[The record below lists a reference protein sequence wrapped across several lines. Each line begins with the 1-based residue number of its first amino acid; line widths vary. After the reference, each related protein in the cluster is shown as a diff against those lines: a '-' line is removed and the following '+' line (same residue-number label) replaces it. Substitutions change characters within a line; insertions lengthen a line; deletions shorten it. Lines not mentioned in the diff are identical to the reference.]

1 MSNKERMK
9 KIILLSMLISS
20 ITSCVTLPETGE
32 KKLLLTSVEQ
42 ENQMG
47 KEGYAEVLKKSKL
60 DKKHPAYAV
69 LQRVGSRI
77 ANTTGQKDFQWEYN
91 LIEDKQL
98 NAWCMPGG
106 KIAVYTGI
114 LPFMKTEGGMAA
126 VLGHEVAHATMRHS
140 GQRMTQ
146 QLGTQLVLG
155 AVGVSLS
162 NSPHQQEI
170 MAAMGAGATVGI
182 LLPYGRGHET
192 EADTIGLKYMAEAGY
207 DPREALAFWER
218 FSKATAAG
226 APPEF
231 LSTHPGGPTRIKN
244 IKKNLKATMVIYK
257 QSPQY
262 GIGVTL

>member
-1 MSNKERMK
+1 MK
-9 KIILLSMLISS
+9 KITFLTLIALSLS
-20 ITSCVTLPETGE
+20 SCVTLPETGQ
-32 KKLLLTSVEQ
+32 KKLLLTSVSQ

-47 KEGYAEVLKKSKL
+47 EEGYKEVLSKSKL
-60 DKKHPAYAV
+60 ANNLPAAKV

-77 ANTTGQKDFQWEYN
+77 ATVTGQNDFKWEYN
-91 LIEDKQL
+91 LIDDKQL

-126 VLGHEVAHATMRHS
+126 VLGHEVAHATLRHS

-146 QLGTQLVLG
+146 ELGTQMVLG
-155 AVGVSLS
+155 LAGASLS
-162 NSPHQQEI
+162 NSPYQNQI
-170 MAAMGAGATVGI
+170 MAAMGAGATVGV

-218 FSKATAAG
+218 FSAVTSQG

-244 IKKNLKATMVIYK
+244 LKKNMKAMLKIYEQAPNK
-257 QSPQY
+257 H
-262 GIGVTL
+262 GAGDNL